1 MEAMDELGK
10 ELKKVLTIE
19 VALKE
24 RSIKQVR
31 GKQNR
36 LPTQSEMSIIK
47 RWTAKENLSV
57 ANYVNVAQN

>member
-1 MEAMDELGK
+1 MDEVGE

-19 VALKE
+19 VSLKE
-24 RSIKQVR
+24 RSVNQVR

-36 LPTQSEMSIIK
+36 LPTQSEMSIIR
-47 RWTAKENLSV
+47 RWTTKEKLSI